1 MPSTRQTTIQC
12 VQCRQPVRAV
22 VHSLIDAQQEP
33 EAKANLLSGRL
44 NTAPCP
50 SCGAMNS
57 VMTPLLY
64 HDGSKELL
72 ISYVPMEMG
81 LSKDAQEKAIGDL
94 MRQLTSNLGNGGF
107 KGYLLQP
114 RQALTIQGLVEQ
126 VLQAD
131 GVTPEMME
139 AQRERVRLVEMFI
152 QSPEEKLPALVQEYD
167 TKIDAGFF
175 QTMTMIAQRTLEEG
189 HQNLA
194 HQILETQNQIVELS
208 SYGQQMIAQSQL
220 QEVIVQEVVEAINA
234 IGTAPKRSD
243 FLNLAI
249 QYAESEDRLQALVGL
264 VRQVFDYEF
273 FQEMTVRVGQAPAG
287 ERDKLTA
294 LREKLLE
301 YCAMIDQQ
309 SQMAVQQAAQLLET
323 LLTTPNPDE
332 VIQAN
337 LQMFD
342 SLFLQVTAANIQE
355 AERRKDLAT
364 SGRLKAIYSKVIGAL
379 QANMPPELRFINDV
393 LSAETEAD
401 AGALIA
407 QHAHEFDEG
416 LLEALDAVEG
426 QIGADGNPAIQQR
439 LAFLRREAEGI
450 FG

>member
-1 MPSTRQTTIQC
+1 VT
-12 VQCRQPVRAV
+12 
-22 VHSLIDAQQEP
+22 SLIDAQQEP

-50 SCGAMNS
+50 SCGTINT
-57 VMTPLLY
+57 VMTPMLY

-72 ISYVPMEMG
+72 ISFVPMEMG

-94 MRQLTSNLGNGGF
+94 MRQLTSNLGNSAF

-114 RQALTIQGLVEQ
+114 RQALTLQGLVEQ
-126 VLQAD
+126 ILQAD

-152 QSPEEKLPALVQEYD
+152 QSPEEKLPDLVKEYD
-167 TKIDAGFF
+167 AKIDAGFF
-175 QTMTMIAQRTLEEG
+175 QTMTMIAQRMIEEG
-189 HQNLA
+189 RQNLA
-194 HQILETQNQIVELS
+194 HQVLDTQNRIVEHS
-208 SYGQQMIAQSQL
+208 TYGQKMIEQSQL
-220 QEVIVQEVVEAINA
+220 QEAVVQEVANDINA
-234 IGTAPKRSD
+234 IGARPQLSD
-243 FLNLAI
+243 LINLAI
-249 QYAESEDRLQALVGL
+249 RYTESEDRLQALVGL
-264 VRQVFDYEF
+264 VRQVFDYAF
-273 FQEMTVRVGQAPAG
+273 FQEMTLRVGQAPAG
-287 ERDKLTA
+287 ERDQLAA
-294 LREKLLE
+294 LRDKLLE
-301 YCAMIDQQ
+301 YCAVIDQQ

-323 LLTTPNPDE
+323 LLTVPNPDE
-332 VIQAN
+332 IIQAN
-337 LQMFD
+337 LPMFD

-355 AERRKDLAT
+355 AERRQDLAT
-364 SGRLKAIYSKVIGAL
+364 SGRLKTLYGKVISAL

-407 QHAHEFDEG
+407 QHAHEFDAG
-416 LLEALDAVEG
+416 LLEALDAVET
-426 QIGADGNPAIQQR
+426 QIGANGNPEIQHR